1 MYNNKVII
9 IVPLYKNYLS
19 VVEQISLKQLFLIL
33 GKYDI
38 CFIVPDSLRHYL
50 IEKYPGVR
58 VEGFCDSFFTD
69 IYSYSALLL
78 EQSFY
83 KRFLEYE
90 FMLIYQT
97 DAFVFEDRLIVFID
111 EGYDL
116 IAAPVAKEYWPELN
130 LRIGNGGFT
139 LRKIQTMFDF
149 VINKERVI
157 QIWHKAHPLDNPI
170 SIEQY
175 EDKYFAYCMEL
186 KYNSV
191 TAPTLERAFE
201 FSIDFNI
208 NGVFCGLERHIP
220 FGCHRWSKYK
230 FKEWWGIIEQY
241 GYVLT
246 EFQKNELISQDY
258 NYNKRILIGKICSRG
273 IEDIVLSAMRN
284 EITSNGS
291 VVLWGYGETG
301 KEAEKVLD
309 ILNIQI
315 EMIIDSNPTSIK
327 VSYPLPQILSNI
339 CSPIIVCSKKY
350 SKEIIQKIRKIGI
363 GKRVITWDEAMLN
376 WINKLK
382 IDEIG
387 STQV

>member
-97 DAFVFEDRLIVFID
+97 DAFVFEDRLIEFID

-130 LRIGNGGFT
+130 LRIVNGGFT

-149 VINKERVI
+149 VINKE
-157 QIWHKAHPLDNPI
+157 QAFQFLQE
-170 SIEQY
+170 SI
-175 EDKYFAYCMEL
+175 L
-186 KYNSV
+186 
-191 TAPTLERAFE
+191 
-201 FSIDFNI
+201 
-208 NGVFCGLERHIP
+208 
-220 FGCHRWSKYK
+220 
-230 FKEWWGIIEQY
+230 
-241 GYVLT
+241 
-246 EFQKNELISQDY
+246 
-258 NYNKRILIGKICSRG
+258 RILYNHAS
-273 IEDIVLSAMRN
+273 
-284 EITSNGS
+284 
-291 VVLWGYGETG
+291 
-301 KEAEKVLD
+301 
-309 ILNIQI
+309 
-315 EMIIDSNPTSIK
+315 
-327 VSYPLPQILSNI
+327 
-339 CSPIIVCSKKY
+339 
-350 SKEIIQKIRKIGI
+350 
-363 GKRVITWDEAMLN
+363 
-376 WINKLK
+376 
-382 IDEIG
+382 
-387 STQV
+387 